1 MTASAKTVPAIGFI
15 TVCEHAELGLFGG
28 YLVLNA
34 AGRPLEFHCTAPV
47 KPNRTQEIL
56 YGAMLKPFLY
66 GEQIGQTLL
75 AKAKVTPLVVCTDQS
90 AILAAREFSDVPLLQ
105 VLEAKGT
112 GKGAKDAERSGGPDD
127 AERRH
132 ESYANHS
139 LVEFELGRNRV
150 AVHALHSSDQP
161 LIIDRWQPHAEL
173 LDLLEPFCRIREAL
187 EEAQRSVRA
196 AA

>member
-1 MTASAKTVPAIGFI
+1 MTSSANTIAAIGFL
-15 TVCEHAELGLFGG
+15 TVCEHAEMGLFGG

-34 AGRPLEFHCTAPV
+34 SGRPLEFHCTSPV

-75 AKAKVTPLVVCTDQS
+75 AKAKVQPFVVCTDL
-90 AILAAREFSDVPLLQ
+90 AEILAVRPLVDVPVIQ
-105 VLEAKGT
+105 VLDPR
-112 GKGAKDAERSGGPDD
+112 GAT
-127 AERRH
+127 
-132 ESYANHS
+132 ANSS
-139 LVEFELGRNRV
+139 LVPFDLGTNRV
-150 AVHALHSSDQP
+150 GIPAMHSTDQP
-161 LIIDRWQPHAEL
+161 RVLDRWKAHAEH

-187 EEAQRSVRA
+187 EEAQRTMRA